1 MSDNLS
7 QANRTGILTTPFGT
21 DQLALAGLQA
31 REGLS
36 QCFHFTVDA
45 VSTSNKIDFD
55 ALLGKHCTVA
65 IKTPNDKKRYFD
77 GIVSE
82 GEFLGPIY
90 VSDETIYSYR
100 LVLKPVLW
108 LLTQRANCRIFQQK
122 TVVDIIKEVLQGLD
136 LEWQVQ
142 GNYPTLAY
150 CVQYR
155 ETDFTFVSR
164 LMEEW
169 GIYYYFKHEDR
180 KHTMVLVNRC
190 STHTTIPT
198 LDGGKIPY
206 RPRVQQTDQQEEILA
221 AWHSGRRFRSG
232 KFKLWDHNYLQ
243 PYSHLEGQAQSQER
257 YGNSK
262 FEVYDYPGTFSYQ
275 EVSDVQPHINSNE
288 QTFPNV
294 RLEAAEAADHR
305 RQATGVAVSLF
316 PGGKVMVVDEP
327 KAKDFKDIESETNFI
342 VIATYHSFQ
351 QQMYRSGA
359 AEQETTYQGSYEF
372 LPANQQFRAP
382 QITPCPRIYGIQTAL
397 VVGPAGEEIYTDK
410 YGRIKVQFHWDRE
423 GKKNQ
428 DSSCWIRVA
437 EKWSG
442 KNWGGQFIPRI
453 GMEAVVEFLEG
464 NPDRPLVIGTV
475 YNADYMHPYA
485 LPANKTQSGIKT
497 RSSQGGNAANFNELR
512 FEDKKGQ
519 EEIFIHAEKNKTV
532 EVENDRV
539 EWVGHDEIITID
551 NNRTERVK
559 HDETITIDRNRT
571 ETVHSNESIT
581 VDGNQTI
588 AVGKNIEV
596 TAGTKIVLS
605 VGGNSITIDGS
616 GITVFGNLVK
626 IN

>member
-1 MSDNLS
+1 
-7 QANRTGILTTPFGT
+7 
-21 DQLALAGLQA
+21 
-31 REGLS
+31 
-36 QCFHFTVDA
+36 
-45 VSTSNKIDFD
+45 
-55 ALLGKHCTVA
+55 
-65 IKTPNDKKRYFD
+65 
-77 GIVSE
+77 
-82 GEFLGPIY
+82 
-90 VSDETIYSYR
+90 
-100 LVLKPVLW
+100 
-108 LLTQRANCRIFQQK
+108 
-122 TVVDIIKEVLQGLD
+122 
-136 LEWQVQ
+136 
-142 GNYPTLAY
+142 
-150 CVQYR
+150 
-155 ETDFTFVSR
+155 
-164 LMEEW
+164 
-169 GIYYYFKHEDR
+169 
-180 KHTMVLVNRC
+180 
-190 STHTTIPT
+190 
-198 LDGGKIPY
+198 
-206 RPRVQQTDQQEEILA
+206 
-221 AWHSGRRFRSG
+221 
-232 KFKLWDHNYLQ
+232 
-243 PYSHLEGQAQSQER
+243 
-257 YGNSK
+257 
-262 FEVYDYPGTFSYQ
+262 
-275 EVSDVQPHINSNE
+275 
-288 QTFPNV
+288 
-294 RLEAAEAADHR
+294 
-305 RQATGVAVSLF
+305 
-316 PGGKVMVVDEP
+316 
-327 KAKDFKDIESETNFI
+327 
-342 VIATYHSFQ
+342 
-351 QQMYRSGA
+351 
-359 AEQETTYQGSYEF
+359 

-539 EWVGHDEIITID
+539 EWVGHDETITID
-551 NNRTERVK
+551 HDRTEHVK
-559 HDETITIDRNRT
+559 HDETITIDHNRT
-571 ETVHSNESIT
+571 ETVHSDESIT